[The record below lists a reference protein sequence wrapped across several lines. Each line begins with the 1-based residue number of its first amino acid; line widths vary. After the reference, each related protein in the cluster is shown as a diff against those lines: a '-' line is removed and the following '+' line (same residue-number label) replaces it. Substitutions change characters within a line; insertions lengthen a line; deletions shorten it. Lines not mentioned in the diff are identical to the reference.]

1 MPEEAPL
8 LDAPEFDVDGQATVT
23 SGTWSFDCSI
33 AAVMQS
39 EISIA
44 PGMNSISIAPMGFE
58 FSASLISIAA
68 SATKCNWN
76 YNLLETETYEW
87 TPYAIEDS
95 TVYVRQTFIGDKDK
109 GGGRCI
115 EEVYGNTTQVYDKKE
130 SPDEIAYSRTVIG
143 DTAIASRGKYDLSAK
158 HLELSSDEQ
167 VVIRGTKGI
176 QLKDGKDASIEVKDG
191 RFSGTNLTEFA
202 CQATGNMQVTSRQS
216 INLLATTKINMDA
229 TTAGPPE
236 EPPKQTEAEE
246 QKEAAEQKDEQQETA
261 EEKAARL
268 ADRNVS
274 QRLEGFFH
282 KGWKVLEKIIP

>member
-87 TPYAIEDS
+87 TPYATEDS

-109 GGGRCI
+109 GGGKCL
-115 EEVYGNTTQVYDKKE
+115 EKVYGNIVQEYDKKG
-130 SPDEIAYSRTVIG
+130 SSDPVAYSRTVTG
-143 DTAIASRGKYDLSAK
+143 DTAIASVGTYDLSATS
-158 HLELSSDEQ
+158 LQLSSDEQ
-167 VVIRGTKGI
+167 VVIHGTKGI
-176 QLKDGKDASIEVKDG
+176 QLNDGKDASIEVKDG
-191 RFSGTNLTEFA
+191 RFSGKNLQAFE
-202 CQATGNMQVTSRQS
+202 CQASGNVQL
-216 INLLATTKINMDA
+216 N
-229 TTAGPPE
+229 TAGSVSVLGG
-236 EPPKQTEAEE
+236 KVLLDSTEKKAASQQSSAET
-246 QKEAAEQKDEQQETA
+246 ETA
-261 EEKAARL
+261 EDKLARL
-268 ADRNVS
+268 AKRNAS
-274 QRLEGFFH
+274 QRVTGAAH
-282 KGWKVLEKIIP
+282 KGWKMLFGPK

>member
-1 MPEEAPL
+1 MSEE
-8 LDAPEFDVDGQATVT
+8 GQATVT

-44 PGMNSISIAPMGFE
+44 PLAFE
-58 FSASLISIAA
+58 VCSSLISIAA
-68 SATKCNWN
+68 SATICNWN
-76 YNLLETETYEW
+76 YNFLPTETYEW
-87 TPYAIEDS
+87 TPYAREDS

-130 SPDEIAYSRTVIG
+130 STDEIAYSRTVIG

-158 HLELSSDEQ
+158 HLELASDEQ
-167 VVIRGTKGI
+167 VVIRGTQGI

-229 TTAGPPE
+229 TTAGPPKK
-236 EPPKQTEAEE
+236 PPKPT
-246 QKEAAEQKDEQQETA
+246 KAAEQKEEPQETA
-261 EEKAARL
+261 QQKADRL
-268 ADRNVS
+268 ANRNVS

-282 KGWKVLEKIIP
+282 KGWKIVTRQK

>member
-1 MPEEAPL
+1 MSEEAPL
-8 LDAPEFDVDGQATVT
+8 FDASAFDVDGQATVT

-44 PGMNSISIAPMGFE
+44 PGMNSISIAPLGFE
-58 FSASLISIAA
+58 FSSSLISVAA

-130 SPDEIAYSRTVIG
+130 SPDEIAYSRTVTG
-143 DTAIASRGKYDLSAK
+143 DTEISSVGKYNLSATS
-158 HLELSSDEQ
+158 LSLSSTEQ
-167 VVIRGTKGI
+167 AVIYGAKGI
-176 QLKDGKDASIEVKDG
+176 QLNDGEDASIEVKDG
-191 RFSGTNLTEFA
+191 RFTGKNLKEFD
-202 CQATGNMQVTSRQS
+202 CQAAGNVQVT
-216 INLLATTKINMDA
+216 AKGPVTVMGPKITFD
-229 TTAGPPE
+229 TASPAASQPPSAPPE
-236 EPPKQTEAEE
+236 T
-246 QKEAAEQKDEQQETA
+246 AEQKKE
-261 EEKAARL
+261 RL
-268 ADRNVS
+268 AQRTAS
-274 QRLEGFFH
+274 QRLEGMVH
-282 KGWKVLEKIIP
+282 KAGKTLDWLTGK